1 MRRSPSQSCRI
12 VEATVEPQA
21 AIESAIQRVRR
32 ALGQI
37 RYGEV
42 IIKVEAGKP
51 IWVDKFERERV
62 G

>member
-1 MRRSPSQSCRI
+1 MSRGSSQPCRI
-12 VEATVEPQA
+12 VEAAVEPQA
-21 AIESAIQRVRR
+21 AIEDAVQRVRK

>member
-1 MRRSPSQSCRI
+1 MSRASSQSCRI
-12 VEATVEPQA
+12 MEANVDPQI
-21 AIESAIQRVRR
+21 AIEDALQRVRK
-32 ALGQI
+32 ALTQI